1 MPLPSPTAGTNKA
14 EEEAAGV
21 PPVPECSWGK
31 HEQKHGLQTAT
42 DPGPP
47 AASSNAGANRLQR
60 AELGPGLPQ
69 LPRGMPVGPQLAL
82 PEGRWS
88 EPATEQLMAGGV
100 ECTHVAGGT
109 PGTQRPV
116 LKRLA

>member
-47 AASSNAGANRLQR
+47 AASSNAGANRQT
-60 AELGPGLPQ
+60 
-69 LPRGMPVGPQLAL
+69 
-82 PEGRWS
+82 PEGSAGTRS
-88 EPATEQLMAGGV
+88 TPAAQGDASRAPAGFARGQV
-100 ECTHVAGGT
+100 E
-109 PGTQRPV
+109 
-116 LKRLA
+116 